1 ALFCFDYCLTFGR
14 EVDFV
19 WKRGLSVSTVL
30 FYAARYPAFF
40 STIFVILDIVPFK
53 GMSISVM
60 FSSLRVYA
68 LWDRN
73 RCVLAAVLLLGMA
86 NPAISIVR

>member
-1 ALFCFDYCLTFGR
+1 MADDASSILLAYQTIYIAEVNYIAATALFCFDYCLTFGR

-40 STIFVILDIVPFK
+40 STIFVILDIIPFK
-53 GMSISVM
+53 GMSIS
-60 FSSLRVYA
+60 R
-68 LWDRN
+68 
-73 RCVLAAVLLLGMA
+73 
-86 NPAISIVR
+86 